1 VGVTLATSG
10 LLAGLVALGLAE
22 RRARDRARIAVP
34 IRVHVNGTRG
44 KSTTTRLIA
53 GALREAGIRTLAKT
67 TGTAPRLILPDGSEQ
82 PIRRRAP
89 ASIRE
94 QLWVLREA
102 ARRGASAL
110 VVECMAIDPELQAV
124 SERDMIAAT
133 IGVITNVR
141 LDHGDVMGTTLD
153 QVGAALSATVPH
165 GALLVLGPTQG
176 AGPIECAAKARG
188 ARLVH
193 ARPDAAAG
201 AAAGA
206 ASGIDAAASGID
218 AWMADNISVALAV
231 TRALGID
238 DDVARRGMRR
248 AAPDPGMVERGTLA
262 GIDPEVAYVDATAAN
277 DPESLARVLG
287 DRPTAARFVF
297 HHRADRPYRLQQ
309 FAQAPPW
316 RHPDDTVVVTGDRPD
331 WATWRRVRASI
342 GPARLAYCPTGGL
355 AALLRPATAA
365 PDRAR
370 PLVFCGNTKGFEREQ
385 VLAAMARI

>member
-10 LLAGLVALGLAE
+10 LLALLVALGLAE
-22 RRARDRARIAVP
+22 RRARDRARTAVP

-67 TGTAPRLILPDGSEQ
+67 TGTAPRLILPDGSEL

-94 QLWVLREA
+94 QLWVLQEA

-165 GALLVLGPTQG
+165 DTLLVLGPTQG
-176 AGPIECAAKARG
+176 AGPIESAAKTRG
-188 ARLVH
+188 ARLVY
-193 ARPDAAAG
+193 AWPDAAAD
-201 AAAGA
+201 AAAG
-206 ASGIDAAASGID
+206 SGSGID
-218 AWMADNISVALAV
+218 AWMADNISVALSV

-238 DDVARRGMRR
+238 DEVARRGMLR

-262 GIDPEVAYVDATAAN
+262 GIDPEVAYIDASAAN

-287 DRPTAARFVF
+287 DRPAAARFVF

-342 GPARLAYCPTGGL
+342 GPARLAYCPADRL
-355 AALLRPATAA
+355 AALLRPATAE
-365 PDRAR
+365 PDRTR

-385 VLAAMARI
+385 VLAAMARN